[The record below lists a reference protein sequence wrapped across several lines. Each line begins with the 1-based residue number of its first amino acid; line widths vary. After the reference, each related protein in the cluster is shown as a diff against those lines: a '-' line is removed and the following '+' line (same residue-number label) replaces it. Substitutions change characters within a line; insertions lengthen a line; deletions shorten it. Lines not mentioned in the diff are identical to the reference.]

1 MERPAEDTWALLTPA
16 DLMAA
21 IMRRIP
27 SIIFTTIVVFALGVA
42 VLYLWPNR
50 YGSDGLLFVRLGRGA
65 LTADPTASE
74 KGAISLQESRSSEVV
89 SVAEMLGSREIAE
102 RVVNRV
108 GVAEINRPRNW
119 VEDALEKLSKLR
131 PTKNTADGEMS
142 AEECAAQL
150 ARENAI
156 AKVRDAIEVNVPKN
170 GYTVGIDAKGNDPL
184 LMQSIVQAVMD
195 EYGNYHV
202 EAHQASGS
210 LEFFEKQVSDS
221 RAEALE
227 AQTKLKEVK
236 NQMGWMSVESGETTL
251 QERIVKL
258 EISLDDAKSN
268 LSQAQSNAEELEKR
282 LADVEEWIPTEVTKG
297 IASNAGDDMRGHLF
311 ELQVEESE
319 MLAKLK
325 PSHPRYRMLQQ
336 KMNSSKQIVDDEKK
350 DREESTEALNP
361 VRQKL
366 ETEYQIAVSQVAG
379 FRSKQDALAE
389 SLARANRDLQR
400 LNEDSVGL
408 AKLTWQANISEQN
421 YLQHAKSLEEARLSS
436 RLDSQNMSDV
446 TVIQNASLNLKKI
459 GPPRLMLAV
468 VGGFLGLSLGLM
480 QALLRDKQTH
490 RVIPR
495 GSPRSV
501 NGESFEDKPANRE
514 RQPELVGASA
524 GGPVLP
530 R

>member
-1 MERPAEDTWALLTPA
+1 MERSAEETWALLTPA

-21 IMRRIP
+21 IMRRMP
-27 SIIFTTIVVFALGVA
+27 SVILTTIVVSTLCVT
-42 VLYLWPNR
+42 VLCLWPNR

-65 LTADPTASE
+65 LAADPTATDKS
-74 KGAISLQESRSSEVV
+74 AVALQESRSSEVV

-102 RVVNRV
+102 RVVGRV
-108 GVAEINRPRNW
+108 GIAEINRPRNW
-119 VEDALEKLSKLR
+119 VEDALERFAELR
-131 PTKNTADGEMS
+131 PTKSAAGAEMS

-150 ARENAI
+150 DRENAV
-156 AKVRDAIEVNVPKN
+156 AKVLNAIEVNVPKN
-170 GYTVGIDAKGNDPL
+170 GYTVAVEAKGNDPL

-195 EYGNYHV
+195 EYGKYHV
-202 EAHQASGS
+202 QAHQASGS
-210 LEFFEKQVSDS
+210 LEFFEKQVSES
-221 RAEALE
+221 RAEALA
-227 AQTKLKEVK
+227 AQTKLKEAK

-251 QERIVKL
+251 RERIVKL

-268 LSQAQSNAEELEKR
+268 LAQAQSNTAELEKR
-282 LADVEEWIPTEVTKG
+282 LAEVEEWIPTEVTKG

-336 KMNSSKQIVDDEKK
+336 KMNSSKQIVDEEKK

-366 ETEYQIAVSQVAG
+366 ETEYQIAVAQVAG

-389 SLARANRDLQR
+389 SLARAQRDLQR
-400 LNEDSVGL
+400 LNEDAVGL
-408 AKLTWQANISEQN
+408 ANLNWQANISEQN

-446 TVIQNASLNLKKI
+446 TVIQDASLNLKKV
-459 GPPRLMLAV
+459 GPPRLLLAFA
-468 VGGFLGLSLGLM
+468 GGILGLSLGLM
-480 QALLRDKQTH
+480 QALLRDKKTH

-495 GSPRSV
+495 GSRRSAMREFS
-501 NGESFEDKPANRE
+501 NDEPAERE
-514 RQPELVGASA
+514 REPELVGAST
-524 GGPVLP
+524 GSPGLP